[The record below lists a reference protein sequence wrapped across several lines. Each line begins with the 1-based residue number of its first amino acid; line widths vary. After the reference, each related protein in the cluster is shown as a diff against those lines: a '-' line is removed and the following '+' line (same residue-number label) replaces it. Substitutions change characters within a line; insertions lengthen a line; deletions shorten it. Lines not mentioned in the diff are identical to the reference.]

1 MIAMVTVG
9 GILTFRL
16 CGIRKVVGTIPLM
29 PPRVLNRTFLGAI
42 CIDVLYMLSGNMR
55 SLYYSSWTWV
65 VKDWYV

>member
-9 GILTFRL
+9 GILLFVFAAYE
-16 CGIRKVVGTIPLM
+16 KWWAPYPLM
-29 PPRVLNRTFLGAI
+29 PPRVLNRTFLGAV